1 MLDRDKLIEELT
13 QFIKPIKGF
22 DGIYR
27 PNYDRNITMILPTL
41 IRSLGLELGE
51 CETLYSDSRLKNI
64 LADILNDNIENIVF
78 IVMDSLGFKQ
88 FNKYSR
94 FFVENAF
101 YFPVSSV
108 FPTITSTAIMSLHT
122 GKYPEQHGL
131 LGYKILIAELGTI
144 IDTLKFSSEKA
155 QFRDSLTKLGLN
167 FSNYLWEQS
176 IHKNISKDSLMDV
189 SLYNYSIAATGL
201 STILHN
207 NIVSFGDIIDAFS
220 LANKLLCKEDNK
232 KKLIHI
238 YLDMVDELSHKYG
251 PESPQ
256 IEMSFKMFEESLK
269 AIKLGLTEEV
279 AEKTVLVLTSDHGQR
294 TVDPSKILNMQD
306 IDSEVNAKYFR
317 GGVGKSGRTLHF
329 YTKPGMFDEAF
340 NLISETVSD
349 RGFVFKYEEL
359 AKLIFHKKPSNFKVK
374 QRMGDIICVLT
385 GEHTASL
392 KNHEGEN
399 KIVDATLLGQHGG
412 LSYDEL
418 CSVCAFINLKE
429 I

>member
-1 MLDRDKLIEELT
+1 
-13 QFIKPIKGF
+13 
-22 DGIYR
+22 
-27 PNYDRNITMILPTL
+27 
-41 IRSLGLELGE
+41 
-51 CETLYSDSRLKNI
+51 
-64 LADILNDNIENIVF
+64 
-78 IVMDSLGFKQ
+78 
-88 FNKYSR
+88 
-94 FFVENAF
+94 
-101 YFPVSSV
+101 
-108 FPTITSTAIMSLHT
+108 
-122 GKYPEQHGL
+122 
-131 LGYKILIAELGTI
+131 
-144 IDTLKFSSEKA
+144 EKA

-256 IEMSFKMFEESLK
+256 IKMSFKMFEESLK

-399 KIVDATLLGQHGG
+399 KIVDTTLLGQHGG